1 LDVSAVFAGAICA
14 NASELVQIM
23 AAAAMAANVLDIM
36 TEYLPSELLIRECQ
50 QQQLRQ
56 PKFIP
61 AGLATQ
67 IGGVAHNAITP
78 QTPISTTVTLHD

>member
-1 LDVSAVFAGAICA
+1 
-14 NASELVQIM
+14 
-23 AAAAMAANVLDIM
+23 M

-61 AGLATQ
+61 AGLASQ

-78 QTPISTTVTLHD
+78 QTPISTTVTLHG